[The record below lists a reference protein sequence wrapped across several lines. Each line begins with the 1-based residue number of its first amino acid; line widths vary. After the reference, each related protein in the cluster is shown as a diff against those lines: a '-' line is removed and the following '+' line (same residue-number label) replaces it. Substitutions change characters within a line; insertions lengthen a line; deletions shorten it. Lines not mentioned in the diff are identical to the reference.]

1 MLNLKNIALSLC
13 ATMLFSAASADELS
27 EINSKMPSG
36 AANGVAYS
44 YDDLASVYGQ
54 NMDDYYRP
62 ASTQKVITAL
72 AALLYLGPNYQIKT
86 RLLVNNNAI
95 SSNGS
100 LFVNNGVLNGDIEL
114 EFRGDPQLKRTDIKN
129 LLDTLRKAGVRKING
144 TLYLNYGYFAGHDYA
159 EGWSWDDLSKC
170 FTAPPAS
177 IIIDGNC
184 TSIQLHAKTIGG
196 PVTAVVPANTPIT
209 VDTTEL
215 EVVTASEFYGGC
227 SLDMQR
233 DSHNVYRLSG
243 CIPVQKKEPLGISVA
258 IQDPNEWGQKIVSG
272 LIRDLGITVSGGV
285 KLTRKTKGVQI
296 QYASYLSQPMHVML
310 KRCLLKSVNII
321 ADSVAKTIG
330 TVYYNRPANYY
341 MSSIAIRNILK
352 KHDIYLGNATVI
364 DGSGLSPHNL
374 ITPRQMLNVLEFIK
388 LHNDEIHMIELLPVA
403 GVSGTLGGRGSLMKA
418 PLLKN
423 VTAKTGTL
431 DGVSNLAGFLKD
443 NKGRTVPFVY
453 FMNNLSYDE
462 KTRQMIHAKRI
473 SKPHYPHER
482 MILEAIYNDRKFLNP

>member
-1 MLNLKNIALSLC
+1 MLNLKTITLTLC
-13 ATMLFSAASADELS
+13 AAVMLTSAHADEIS
-27 EINSKMPSG
+27 EINAKMPSG
-36 AANGVAYS
+36 ASNGVAYS
-44 YDDLASVYGQ
+44 YDDMATVYGQ
-54 NMDDYYRP
+54 NADIYFRP

-72 AALLYLGPNYQIKT
+72 AGLLYLGPNYQIKT
-86 RLLVNNNAI
+86 RLLVNNKSI
-95 SSNGS
+95 SSDNR
-100 LFVNNGVLNGDIEL
+100 LLIKNGVLDGDVEL
-114 EFRGDPQLKRTDIKN
+114 EFRGDPQLKRTDVKN
-129 LLDTLRKAGVRKING
+129 LLDTLKKAGVSRING
-144 TLYLNYGYFAGHDYA
+144 ALYLNYGYFNGHDYA

-184 TSIQLHAKTIGG
+184 TSIQLHAPTLGG
-196 PVTAVVPANTPIT
+196 KVTATIPPKTPIT
-209 VDTTEL
+209 VDTSEL

-227 SLDMQR
+227 TLDLQR
-233 DSHNVYRLSG
+233 DSHNVYRFSG
-243 CIPVQKKEPLGISVA
+243 CIPVQKKEALGLSVA

-272 LIRDLGITVSGGV
+272 LISDLGITVTGGV
-285 KLTRKTKGVQI
+285 KLTRKSPGVQI
-296 QYASYLSQPMHVML
+296 QYASYLSQPLHVML

-352 KHDIYLGNATVI
+352 KHDVYLGNATII

-374 ITPRQMLNVLEFIK
+374 ITPRQMLGVLEYIK
-388 LHNDEIHMIELLPVA
+388 LHNSEIHLMELLPVA

-443 NKGRTVPFVY
+443 SKGNTVPFVY

-462 KTRQMIHAKRI
+462 KTRQMLQARRI
-473 SKPHYPHER
+473 SRPHYPHER
-482 MILEAIYNDRKFLNP
+482 MILEAIYNNRKFNDR